1 MKHVLQMRGG
11 AAPAVAAAA
20 AGQCA
25 QRGAT
30 EAIAHTETTG
40 RSASVE
46 EAGGMNLRHHRV
58 GPEVVNN
65 FYFFFCK

>member
-20 AGQCA
+20 AGQCV
-25 QRGAT
+25 QRGVT

-40 RSASVE
+40 QSASAE
-46 EAGGMNLRHHRV
+46 EARGMSL
-58 GPEVVNN
+58 
-65 FYFFFCK
+65 